1 MRHFCDLPPAQS
13 SDDDDDDM
21 HDMDDMDEIHDGADD
36 EDDDD
41 GRDDDAIFCTGVT
54 PMHPDASQLEV

>member
-1 MRHFCDLPPAQS
+1 MRHFCDLPPAKRS
-13 SDDDDDDM
+13 DDDDM
-21 HDMDDMDEIHDGADD
+21 HDMDDMDEIQDGADD

-41 GRDDDAIFCTGVT
+41 DGRDDDAFFCTGVT

>member
-13 SDDDDDDM
+13 SDDDDDM
-21 HDMDDMDEIHDGADD
+21 HDMDDMDEIQDGADD

>member
-13 SDDDDDDM
+13 SDDDDM
-21 HDMDDMDEIHDGADD
+21 HDMDDMDEIQDGADD